1 MNLGTRRRERVLTAR
16 GVTVLDALGTWD
28 LVVELMDAV
37 GVGPIDRVGGVVGSD
52 VVAADGSD
60 VEACDGPVAPAPAQP
75 ATTNETTAAPAR
87 ERAVFRRGCL
97 TRTHASEPITAR
109 SSMLG
114 MMAW

>member
-16 GVTVLDALGTWD
+16 GVTALGALGACD
-28 LVVELMDAV
+28 LVVELMEAV
-37 GVGPIDRVGGVVGSD
+37 GVGTIDRVGVVVGSD

-60 VEACDGPVAPAPAQP
+60 VEACDGPVAPDPAQP
-75 ATTNETTAAPAR
+75 ATTNETTAAPAS
-87 ERAVFRRGCL
+87 ERAVLRRGRF
-97 TRTHASEPITAR
+97 TRTQASEPITAR